1 MPRPETKS
9 FDEPVDGT
17 ALPVS
22 LKLQKITSLGPGIS
36 LVSRLL
42 AVSSN
47 ATNSG
52 KQRPSIQPSF

>member
-9 FDEPVDGT
+9 FDERAGRT
-17 ALPVS
+17 AFKVR

-42 AVSSN
+42 AVSAI
-47 ATNSG
+47 ATNSSE
-52 KQRPSIQPSF
+52 QLLSIQPSF